1 MSMASDSS
9 AEVSLDATV
18 GEGTAIWQLAHVRE
32 RASIGSHCTIGRG
45 VYVGPD
51 VVIGDNCKIQNYALI
66 YEPAVIGVGVFIG
79 PSVVLTNDTYPRAI
93 NPDGTPKASSDWK
106 PVGVTVLHGASIGAH
121 ATCVAPVSIGEWAVV
136 AAGSVVTKDVPAH
149 ALVAGVPARRIGWV
163 GTGGRKLVVEGDRLR
178 CPDTGEYFQEVQGRL
193 ERIESHA

>member
-18 GEGTAIWQLAHVRE
+18 GERTAIWQLAHVRE
-32 RASIGSHCTIGRG
+32 RASIGSQCIIGRG
-45 VYVGPD
+45 VYVGPG

-93 NPDGTPKASSDWK
+93 NADGSLKTSRDWK
-106 PVGVTVLHGASIGAH
+106 PVGVTIAQGASIGAH
-121 ATCVAPVSIGEWAVV
+121 TTCVAPVSIGEWAVV
-136 AAGSVVTKDVPAH
+136 AAGSVVTRDVPAH

-163 GTGGRKLVVEGDRLR
+163 GTGGRRLVVEGDRLR